1 MLAIVMT
8 NLCLSICV
16 YGVSVYKYTY
26 IFKCFICVCAHV
38 PTNTE
43 REQGVTYLTLLA
55 LSYLFSKFGQ
65 SIFLSKCLLDCPF

>member
-1 MLAIVMT
+1 MLAIVII

-16 YGVSVYKYTY
+16 YGVSVYMYTY
-26 IFKCFICVCAHV
+26 IYLYVLYVCAHV

-65 SIFLSKCLLDCPF
+65 SIFLSKCLLDCTF